1 MAVNA
6 ITTEFASRL
15 APMFKAKGFRKTSA
29 TWRRDCDYLTQVFNI
44 QKSQWGD
51 QFYLNLGIYLRDPGN
66 ESRPTEYRCHV
77 RCRAERLLE
86 DEELQTLRECLDFD
100 TPLDREISNWR
111 KSSPIGYC
119 RGSRI
124 IRRRNL
130 WGLRC
135 VREQQGSQSCEE
147 LQSCW
152 ASRWVDRDLSLIHP
166 GELQPTAD
174 LRNGQVA

>member
-29 TWRRDCDYLTQVFNI
+29 TWRRDCDRLTQVFNI

-51 QFYLNLGIYLRDPGN
+51 QFYLNLGIYLRGLGN

-100 TPLDREISNWR
+100 TPLDREKRYLQLEEIVANRVLPWFEDHTTPESVGTTLR
-111 KSSPIGYC
+111 KGTAGFAIM
-119 RGSRI
+119 RGTPELLGFEM
-124 IRRRNL
+124 RRQRFVPDP
-130 WGLRC
+130 R
-135 VREQQGSQSCEE
+135 R
-147 LQSCW
+147 
-152 ASRWVDRDLSLIHP
+152 
-166 GELQPTAD
+166 
-174 LRNGQVA
+174 